1 MSKLL
6 DIQGLRVHFDTLDG
20 PVEALHSVSLS
31 VNEGEIMGVVGE
43 SGCGKSVTSLVT
55 IGLAT
60 CDVDDGSITFDGDEL
75 IQRTPQGTERTLSV
89 LKYFSSFFT
98 LGLIFSLFWT
108 FLEPI
113 QGLQISAV
121 MLIAFSICFVSRRIL
136 DAPRSRHEKFMRS
149 IRGNKISMIFQEPM
163 TALNPLY
170 TVEKQVS
177 EVLRQHDKLDAAES
191 SMGLRIG
198 QALVYP
204 ATLLSNFVRNDKKAG
219 LQLLGTFFFIFL
231 IHQGGS
237 SDLALDFLILP
248 VEILGV
254 AALEILDIIL
264 YIPGLII
271 TELIIPSLIF
281 LSEETILG
289 KFAGI
294 SDYLDGLEIIVML
307 FFVFIEYVAARYLA
321 FKVWAYFH
329 LPRVS
334 FLFEKLETVLSK
346 TPQIIVGYVVLFILL
361 WIPFGVLMT
370 IIGSVVILAI
380 PPIQISGF
388 LRLDPAHTG
397 QVVRILREVKIP
409 NPEVV
414 VKMYPHELSGG
425 MRQRVMIAMMMA
437 CEPKLLIADEPTTAL
452 DVTIQAQ
459 ILNLMKD
466 LRDREGTAIMMITH
480 DLGVIAETC
489 DAVTVMYAGS
499 VVETGS
505 LKQVLGSPR
514 MPYTIGLLH
523 SIPRIKEAGEE
534 RVDLPIIPGQVP
546 DPNEEFDGCRFH
558 PRCPFA
564 DDLCRAKPPQMQEV
578 APGHYAA
585 CHHTEVTDNLV
596 LAQEAFSSE
605 EFLQSGVNVQ

>member
-204 ATLLSNFVRNDKKAG
+204 ATLLSNFVRSDMRAG
-219 LQLLGTFFFIFL
+219 LQLIGAFMFIFIVHQSGNTDTILDILTLPISLL
-231 IHQGGS
+231 IDVFGV
-237 SDLALDFLILP
+237 LFLIL
-248 VEILGV
+248 
-254 AALEILDIIL
+254 DF
-264 YIPGLII
+264 IPNIAGSSKNIGYLI
-271 TELIIPSLIF
+271 
-281 LSEETILG
+281 
-289 KFAGI
+289 
-294 SDYLDGLEIIVML
+294 YLVEIIV
-307 FFVFIEYVAARYLA
+307 VYSVIDFIEWE
-321 FKVWAYFH
+321 F
-329 LPRVS
+329 LPAVFRG
-334 FLFEKLETVLSK
+334 EILSK
-346 TPQIIVGYVVLFILL
+346 TPKSVVWYIVILILL
-361 WIPFGVLMT
+361 WVPFGVLMT

-409 NPEVV
+409 NPEAV

-585 CHHTEVTDNLV
+585 CHHTEVTDNVV

>member
-1 MSKLL
+1 MTKLL

-75 IQRTPQGTERTLSV
+75 IQKTPQETEKILSI

-98 LGLIFSLFWT
+98 LGLILSLFWT

-121 MLIAFSICFVSRRIL
+121 MLSAFSICFVSRRIL

-170 TVEKQVS
+170 TVEKQVA
-177 EVLRQHDKLDAAES
+177 EVLRQHGKLDDGES
-191 SMGLRIG
+191 SLGLRIG
-198 QALVYP
+198 QALAYP
-204 ATLLSNFVRNDKKAG
+204 ASLLSNFVRTDMRAG
-219 LQLLGTFFFIFL
+219 LQLIGAFMFIFIAHQSGNTDTILDILTLPISLL
-231 IHQGGS
+231 IDVFGV
-237 SDLALDFLILP
+237 LFLIL
-248 VEILGV
+248 
-254 AALEILDIIL
+254 DF
-264 YIPGLII
+264 
-271 TELIIPSLIF
+271 IPSIAGSSKNFTYLI
-281 LSEETILG
+281 
-289 KFAGI
+289 
-294 SDYLDGLEIIVML
+294 YVVEIIVSYSVIHFIL
-307 FFVFIEYVAARYLA
+307 NVFHDIIE
-321 FKVWAYFH
+321 WE
-329 LPRVS
+329 
-334 FLFEKLETVLSK
+334 LFEFFEYILSK
-346 TPQIIVGYVVLFILL
+346 TPKSLVWYLVILILL

-370 IIGSVVILAI
+370 IIGSVTILAI

-388 LRLDPAHTG
+388 LRLDPAHTR

-409 NPEVV
+409 NPEAV

-523 SIPRIKEAGEE
+523 SIPRIKESGEE

-546 DPNEEFDGCRFH
+546 DPNEKFDGCRFH

-564 DDLCRAKPPQMQEV
+564 DDLCRTKPPQMQEV

-596 LAQEAFSSE
+596 AAQEAFSSE

>member
-75 IQRTPQGTERTLSV
+75 IQKTPQETEKILSI

-98 LGLIFSLFWT
+98 LGLILSLFWT

-121 MLIAFSICFVSRRIL
+121 MLSAFSVCFVSRRIL

-170 TVEKQVS
+170 TVEKQVA
-177 EVLRQHDKLDAAES
+177 EVLRQHGKLDDGES
-191 SMGLRIG
+191 SLGLRIG
-198 QALVYP
+198 QALAYP
-204 ATLLSNFVRNDKKAG
+204 ASLLSNFVRTDMRAG
-219 LQLLGTFFFIFL
+219 LQLIGAFMFIFIAHQSGNTDTILDILTLPISLL
-231 IHQGGS
+231 IDVFGV
-237 SDLALDFLILP
+237 LFLIL
-248 VEILGV
+248 
-254 AALEILDIIL
+254 DF
-264 YIPGLII
+264 
-271 TELIIPSLIF
+271 IPSIAGSSKNFTYLI
-281 LSEETILG
+281 
-289 KFAGI
+289 
-294 SDYLDGLEIIVML
+294 YVVEIIVSYSVIHFIL
-307 FFVFIEYVAARYLA
+307 NVFHDIIE
-321 FKVWAYFH
+321 WE
-329 LPRVS
+329 
-334 FLFEKLETVLSK
+334 LFEFFEYILSK
-346 TPQIIVGYVVLFILL
+346 TPKSLVWYLVILILL
-361 WIPFGVLMT
+361 WVPFGVLMT
-370 IIGSVVILAI
+370 IIASVAILAI

-388 LRLDPAHTG
+388 LRLDPAHTR

-409 NPEVV
+409 NPEAV

-523 SIPRIKEAGEE
+523 SIPRIKESGEE

-546 DPNEEFDGCRFH
+546 DPNEKFDGCRFH

-564 DDLCRAKPPQMQEV
+564 DDLCRTKPPQMQEV

-596 LAQEAFSSE
+596 AAQEAFSSE

>member
-1 MSKLL
+1 
-6 DIQGLRVHFDTLDG
+6 
-20 PVEALHSVSLS
+20 
-31 VNEGEIMGVVGE
+31 MGVVGE
-43 SGCGKSVTSLVT
+43 SGCGKSVTSLVS

-98 LGLIFSLFWT
+98 LGLILSLFWT

-121 MLIAFSICFVSRRIL
+121 MLSAFSVCFVSRRIL

-170 TVEKQVS
+170 TVEKQVA
-177 EVLRQHDKLDAAES
+177 EVLRQHEKLDAAES

-198 QALVYP
+198 QALFYP
-204 ATLLSNFVRNDKKAG
+204 ATLLSNFVRSDMRAG
-219 LQLLGTFFFIFL
+219 LQLIGAFMFIF
-231 IHQGGS
+231 IVHQSGNT
-237 SDLALDFLILP
+237 DTILDFLILP
-248 VEILGV
+248 IKLLMFIIVGF
-254 AALEILDIIL
+254 LDVL
-264 YIPGLII
+264 AF
-271 TELIIPSLIF
+271 IPSYLG
-281 LSEETILG
+281 LSGDSIVLMQ
-289 KFAGI
+289 I
-294 SDYLDGLEIIVML
+294 LEIIGIIVVVMFIPSEL
-307 FFVFIEYVAARYLA
+307 VVGAIFFEY
-321 FKVWAYFH
+321 AYIGI
-329 LPRVS
+329 
-334 FLFEKLETVLSK
+334 SK
-346 TPQIIVGYVVLFILL
+346 TPKFVVWYLVILILL
-361 WIPFGVLMT
+361 SVPFGVLMT
-370 IIGSVVILAI
+370 IISSVAILAI

-388 LRLDPAHTG
+388 LRLDPAHTR

-409 NPEVV
+409 NPEAV

-466 LRDREGTAIMMITH
+466 LRDREGTAILMITH

-523 SIPRIKEAGEE
+523 SIPRIKESGEE

-546 DPNEEFDGCRFH
+546 DPNEKFDGCRFH

-564 DDLCRAKPPQMQEV
+564 DDLCRTKPPQMQEV

-596 LAQEAFSSE
+596 AAQEAFSSE

>member
-1 MSKLL
+1 
-6 DIQGLRVHFDTLDG
+6 
-20 PVEALHSVSLS
+20 
-31 VNEGEIMGVVGE
+31 
-43 SGCGKSVTSLVT
+43 
-55 IGLAT
+55 
-60 CDVDDGSITFDGDEL
+60 
-75 IQRTPQGTERTLSV
+75 
-89 LKYFSSFFT
+89 
-98 LGLIFSLFWT
+98 
-108 FLEPI
+108 
-113 QGLQISAV
+113 
-121 MLIAFSICFVSRRIL
+121 
-136 DAPRSRHEKFMRS
+136 
-149 IRGNKISMIFQEPM
+149 
-163 TALNPLY
+163 
-170 TVEKQVS
+170 
-177 EVLRQHDKLDAAES
+177 
-191 SMGLRIG
+191 
-198 QALVYP
+198 
-204 ATLLSNFVRNDKKAG
+204 
-219 LQLLGTFFFIFL
+219 
-231 IHQGGS
+231 
-237 SDLALDFLILP
+237 
-248 VEILGV
+248 
-254 AALEILDIIL
+254 
-264 YIPGLII
+264 
-271 TELIIPSLIF
+271 
-281 LSEETILG
+281 
-289 KFAGI
+289 
-294 SDYLDGLEIIVML
+294 
-307 FFVFIEYVAARYLA
+307 
-321 FKVWAYFH
+321 
-329 LPRVS
+329 
-334 FLFEKLETVLSK
+334 
-346 TPQIIVGYVVLFILL
+346 
-361 WIPFGVLMT
+361 MT

-388 LRLDPAHTG
+388 LRLDPAHTR
-397 QVVRILREVKIP
+397 QVVRILKEVKIP
-409 NPEVV
+409 NPEAV

-596 LAQEAFSSE
+596 VAQEAFSSE

>member
-75 IQRTPQGTERTLSV
+75 IQRNPQGTERTLSV

-98 LGLIFSLFWT
+98 LGLILSLFWT

-113 QGLQISAV
+113 KGLQVSAV

-170 TVEKQVS
+170 SVEKQVS
-177 EVLRQHDKLDAAES
+177 EVLRQHEKLDTAES
-191 SMGLRIG
+191 SMGLRMG
-198 QALVYP
+198 QALFYP
-204 ATLLSNFVRNDKKAG
+204 ATLLSNFVRSDMRAG
-219 LQLLGTFFFIFL
+219 LQLIGAFMFIF
-231 IHQGGS
+231 IVHQSGNT
-237 SDLALDFLILP
+237 DTILDFLILP
-248 VEILGV
+248 IKLLVFIIVGFLD
-254 AALEILDIIL
+254 AL
-264 YIPGLII
+264 
-271 TELIIPSLIF
+271 TFIPSF
-281 LSEETILG
+281 LGLSGNGVLLMQILETIG
-289 KFAGI
+289 
-294 SDYLDGLEIIVML
+294 IIVVIMFTPYDEVVAGTI
-307 FFVFIEYVAARYLA
+307 FFEFAYVGI
-321 FKVWAYFH
+321 
-329 LPRVS
+329 
-334 FLFEKLETVLSK
+334 SK
-346 TPQIIVGYVVLFILL
+346 TPKFAVWYLVILILL
-361 WIPFGVLMT
+361 WVPFGVLMT

-388 LRLDPAHTG
+388 LRLDPAHTR

-409 NPEVV
+409 NPEAV

-596 LAQEAFSSE
+596 VAQEAFSSE

>member
-204 ATLLSNFVRNDKKAG
+204 ATLLSNFVRSDMRAG
-219 LQLLGTFFFIFL
+219 LQLIGAFMFIFIVHQSGNTDTILDILTLPISLL
-231 IHQGGS
+231 IDVFGV
-237 SDLALDFLILP
+237 LFLIL
-248 VEILGV
+248 
-254 AALEILDIIL
+254 DF
-264 YIPGLII
+264 IPNIAGSSKNIGYLI
-271 TELIIPSLIF
+271 
-281 LSEETILG
+281 
-289 KFAGI
+289 
-294 SDYLDGLEIIVML
+294 YLVEIIV
-307 FFVFIEYVAARYLA
+307 VYSVIDFIEWE
-321 FKVWAYFH
+321 F
-329 LPRVS
+329 LPAVFRGDI
-334 FLFEKLETVLSK
+334 LSK
-346 TPQIIVGYVVLFILL
+346 TPKSVVWYIVILILL
-361 WIPFGVLMT
+361 WVPFGVLMT

-388 LRLDPAHTG
+388 LRLDPAHTR
-397 QVVRILREVKIP
+397 QVVRILKEVKIP
-409 NPEVV
+409 NPEAV

-585 CHHTEVTDNLV
+585 CHHTEVTDNVV

>member
-98 LGLIFSLFWT
+98 LGLILSLFWT

-121 MLIAFSICFVSRRIL
+121 MLSAFSVCFVSRRIL

-170 TVEKQVS
+170 TVEKQVA
-177 EVLRQHDKLDAAES
+177 EVLRQHEKLDAAES

-198 QALVYP
+198 QALFYP
-204 ATLLSNFVRNDKKAG
+204 ATLLSNFVRSDMRAG
-219 LQLLGTFFFIFL
+219 LQLIGAFMFIF
-231 IHQGGS
+231 IVHQSGNT
-237 SDLALDFLILP
+237 DTILDFLILP
-248 VEILGV
+248 IKLLMFIIVGF
-254 AALEILDIIL
+254 LDVL
-264 YIPGLII
+264 AF
-271 TELIIPSLIF
+271 IPSYLG
-281 LSEETILG
+281 LSGDSIVLMQ
-289 KFAGI
+289 I
-294 SDYLDGLEIIVML
+294 LEIIGIIVVVMFIPSEL
-307 FFVFIEYVAARYLA
+307 VVGAIFFEY
-321 FKVWAYFH
+321 AYIGI
-329 LPRVS
+329 
-334 FLFEKLETVLSK
+334 SK
-346 TPQIIVGYVVLFILL
+346 TPKFVVWYLVILILL
-361 WIPFGVLMT
+361 WVPFGVLMT

-388 LRLDPAHTG
+388 LRLDPAHTR
-397 QVVRILREVKIP
+397 QVVRILKEVKIP
-409 NPEVV
+409 NPEAV

-523 SIPRIKEAGEE
+523 SIPRIKEVGEE

-546 DPNEEFDGCRFH
+546 DPNEKFDGCRFH

-564 DDLCRAKPPQMQEV
+564 DDLCRTKPPQMQEV

-596 LAQEAFSSE
+596 AAQEAFSSE